1 MPQGV
6 ATVVYG
12 FVILALVLLDRDRQ
26 SRVSP
31 ALWIPVAWLLLAG
44 SRMVSE
50 WLEPVRA
57 IELPDQIL
65 EGNPLNRLI
74 LTGLLAAGLIVL
86 LARGRRTGT
95 FLRANGPILL
105 FFLYCAVSVLW
116 SDYPEVAFKRW
127 TRAAGDVVMVLVIL
141 TDTDPSAAVK
151 RLLART
157 AFLLIP
163 VSVLLIKYYPD
174 LARGY
179 IHEFWTGTWTPYVTG
194 VATGKN
200 SLGYVCL
207 V

>member
-6 ATVVYG
+6 ATVVYAL
-12 FVILALVLLDRDRQ
+12 VILALVLLDRDRE

-31 ALWIPVAWLLLAG
+31 ALWIPVAWVSIGASRAVSQWFGVTPAMG
-44 SRMVSE
+44 SPE
-50 WLEPVRA
+50 
-57 IELPDQIL
+57 QYL
-65 EGNPLNRLI
+65 EGSPIDRFI